1 MVDISRVSQNV
12 RQMLD
17 DIASKDGKKG
27 ISSQEERNA
36 LADLLSSGK
45 VTGQSNLD
53 YIQGEINNFDLKEA
67 AKNASDFVKNVIKDA
82 MKMTGGKDK
91 IDDKTE
97 LAVLDSIINNS
108 DGTYSAE
115 DIQYAKLLK
124 EQSQYAGVKSPET
137 LLREENQVLMDKNAE
152 LMKEN
157 AELKAELEETKKQA
171 QEANA
176 ELDKTMSEIKDVP
189 KEVMNTV
196 NEIKVSLKSLSDI
209 SSETSKLVSE
219 LKDKQDTAIAG
230 KLSKATF
237 ESFVKQAQ
245 VKIKANKTKLESE
258 KTNIK
263 EGAEKLGKLKDGAAG
278 ISTVASILQ
287 KIGAGASGISEA
299 VGVQKVTQKN

>member
-1 MVDISRVSQNV
+1 MVDISRVSQSV

-53 YIQGEINNFDLKEA
+53 YLQGEINNFDLKEA
-67 AKNASDFVKNVIKDA
+67 AKNASDFVKNAIKDA
-82 MKMTGGKDK
+82 MKMTGSKDK

-115 DIQYAKLLK
+115 DIQYAKLIK
-124 EQSQYAGVKSPET
+124 EQSQYAGVESHVT
-137 LLREENQVLMDKNAE
+137 LLQKENKVLMDKNAE
-152 LMKEN
+152 LMQEN

-171 QEANA
+171 QEANV
-176 ELDKTMSEIKDVP
+176 ELDKAMAEIQDVP

-209 SSETSKLVSE
+209 SSETSELVSE
-219 LKDKQDTAIAG
+219 LKDKKDTAMAG
-230 KLSKATF
+230 KLSKDTF
-237 ESFVKQAQ
+237 ESFAKRVKGKIVAN
-245 VKIKANKTKLESE
+245 KIKLGTE
-258 KTNIK
+258 KAKIK
-263 EGAEKLGKLKDGAAG
+263 DGAEKLRKLNDGAAG
-278 ISTVASILQ
+278 ISTLATILLN
-287 KIGAGASGISEA
+287 IGAGASSILGA
-299 VGVQKVTQKN
+299 GGVPKVAQKN